1 MSATATLPH
10 HDRLLSRERPT
21 ATPTA
26 DVDLAV
32 EHLASL
38 IAGHDGDQGDALEA
52 VARAATR
59 LARTHLP
66 AVRLDEERPVPA
78 IGTWSLDHGL
88 LPRPATEDRLGF

>member
-10 HDRLLSRERPT
+10 PDRLLSRERPT

-38 IAGHDGDQGDALEA
+38 IAGHDGDPVDALEA

-66 AVRLDEERPVPA
+66 ALRLDEERPVPA
-78 IGTWSLDHGL
+78 IGAWSLDHGL
-88 LPRPATEDRLGF
+88 LPRPATEDRQGF